1 MSVRTRALSTVT
13 GSIAY
18 SIAVVQLMAHAETAS
33 LSLPPILLWPVNRS
47 EILFVLLLP
56 EEECKSPH
64 GQSPGLIRPKVAK
77 QLKSDSG
84 FGLNLKTRQHTE
96 YEGNAT
102 GQLVRVDMEADVS

>member
-1 MSVRTRALSTVT
+1 MQ
-13 GSIAY
+13 I
-18 SIAVVQLMAHAETAS
+18 
-33 LSLPPILLWPVNRS
+33 
-47 EILFVLLLP
+47 
-56 EEECKSPH
+56 PH

-102 GQLVRVDMEADVS
+102 GQLVRVDMEADAS